1 MDRYDIVAFIE
12 GQMKYQFMSQRA
24 MARKSNLT
32 EAQVS
37 RTLSRAQKPGYTTI
51 VKMLD
56 ALGFELKIT
65 KKEN

>member
-12 GQMKYQFMSQRA
+12 GQMNYQFMSQRA
-24 MARKSNLT
+24 MAQKAKLT

-37 RTLSRAQKPGYTTI
+37 RTLRRSQKPGYTTI

-65 KKEN
+65 KKGE